1 MSIVPPSSQVTIINI
16 ADALEAVAL
25 RAALEWWNVEVT
37 LRHVGAADHLVAL
50 LDGSTPLSP
59 LVSLMCHGD
68 ERGILLPE
76 LSPDLEQTQ
85 PFTGAVG
92 PAELRQFLR
101 LPNCAVVNTGCI
113 TGTRE
118 LAAAFLDG
126 GASIY
131 IGPDDYPD
139 ADGSL
144 FYCLALGYGHLVR
157 GYSIAEAHRRAA
169 GHDAETAQFLYF
181 THGSA

>member
-1 MSIVPPSSQVTIINI
+1 MQPVPRVTVINI

-25 RAALEWWNVEVT
+25 RAALEWWNIEVS
-37 LRHVGAADHLVAL
+37 LRHIGAADQLVAL
-50 LDGSTPLSP
+50 LDGTLALSP
-59 LVSLMCHGD
+59 MVFLMCHGD

-76 LSPDLEQTQ
+76 LAPELEAAQ
-85 PFTGAVG
+85 PFSGAIG
-92 PAELRQFLR
+92 PVELRQFLH
-101 LPNCAVVNTGCI
+101 LPGCMVVNTGCS

-126 GASIY
+126 GASVY

-144 FYCLALGYGHLVR
+144 FYCLSLAYGHLVR
-157 GYSIAEAHRRAA
+157 GYPLEEAH
-169 GHDAETAQFLYF
+169 LYLSSEKL
-181 THGSA
+181 TTRSTKC